1 LSQLFSNEG
10 HQSAIVSLSQPGN
23 SLQSAATQRLRGRW
37 MTERCVSD
45 GIDACEPD
53 EGSERSITGAWVG
66 GVSGSTA
73 QPASTPRINA
83 APKPTHPLLA
93 MLLILLE
100 ALAAL
105 AVLLLI
111 VWWTMFSGRKRG
123 ERDDTSD
130 D

>member
-1 LSQLFSNEG
+1 M
-10 HQSAIVSLSQPGN
+10 VSLSQPGS
-23 SLQSAATQRLRGRW
+23 SLQSAATQRLRARW
-37 MTERCVSD
+37 MTGRDASD
-45 GIDACEPD
+45 GIEACGPVD
-53 EGSERSITGAWVG
+53 GTERSTTGGGVD

-73 QPASTPRINA
+73 HPASTPRIKA
-83 APKPTHPLLA
+83 APKPTHPLLV

-111 VWWTMFSGRKRG
+111 VWWTMFSGRRRG
-123 ERDDTSD
+123 ERRDETSD